1 MDLFAYSQIDKFD
14 EIMKE
19 NNIKIPRLR
28 GYRWMFEE
36 DGLSHEE
43 IEEEVECNKRDV
55 YKTCVESCPSFA
67 INPSSWEFSPRT
79 TRLKNKY
86 LPGWKWE

>member
-14 EIMKE
+14 EVMKE

-55 YKTCVESCPSFA
+55 YERCVESCPSFA
-67 INPSSWEFSPRT
+67 INPSGFEFSTKQRQT
-79 TRLKNKY
+79 
-86 LPGWKWE
+86 

>member
-14 EIMKE
+14 KIMKE

-43 IEEEVECNKRDV
+43 IEEEVECNKREV
-55 YKTCVESCPSFA
+55 YK
-67 INPSSWEFSPRT
+67 SW
-79 TRLKNKY
+79 
-86 LPGWKWE
+86 

>member
-19 NNIKIPRLR
+19 NNIKITRLR

-36 DGLSHEE
+36 DGLSYEE
-43 IEEEVECNKRDV
+43 IEEEV
-55 YKTCVESCPSFA
+55 
-67 INPSSWEFSPRT
+67 
-79 TRLKNKY
+79 
-86 LPGWKWE
+86 